1 MKTPEIVIHRI
12 KDANGK
18 ALVKLWFIG
27 SEGRPNKK
35 QGDVTGWDTVEAN
48 ITGLKHQKKSG
59 AREDTA
65 LPDLAEIKDNGGQ
78 SHDQSP

>member
-1 MKTPEIVIHRI
+1 MNIICYRPYRWIVGQLQRWKSPATYIDIQNRDPKQVCAAAI
-12 KDANGK
+12 VAN
-18 ALVKLWFIG
+18 
-27 SEGRPNKK
+27 
-35 QGDVTGWDTVEAN
+35 
-48 ITGLKHQKKSG
+48 QKKSG